1 MGRPLIEVSG
11 FFCVSSR
18 PSLSA
23 IGPSLLVF
31 AYPKYR
37 MHLLPL
43 QRFSPVSKQHAYDEV
58 FFSAT
63 WKHHSLVLHCLQE
76 SCFMPDTTT
85 DLRIRLLRLIHP
97 LMLVMI
103 LFAFTLTIAPLSFPS
118 PNRHAYLLLL
128 LVLLLLL
135 ILAMIARH
143 RNHYLL
149 SASFTLGLGLVGTWS
164 SVLINLNAGTPDF
177 FPLCYVTITIIISS
191 LFLPALFTILLSATQ
206 IILLAV
212 LVAANET
219 LLQQNWP
226 SFFFFV
232 ILVAF
237 LSMIANYLIKIQMFQ
252 LKESAIRDHL
262 TGLFNRRYFD
272 ETLSNKL
279 KREQKGGEPWGI
291 ILLDIDHF
299 KHFNDQYGHD
309 AGDFVLT
316 RLAHEMLSCF
326 NLSATIC
333 RYGGDEFAILLPY
346 LQQQELGTLCE
357 NLVERVHALDLPY
370 AGKSLG
376 SMSISVGYVRYTEQ
390 LSSAELFLKQADS
403 YLYHAKQTGRNQ
415 AVGAS

>member
-1 MGRPLIEVSG
+1 
-11 FFCVSSR
+11 
-18 PSLSA
+18 
-23 IGPSLLVF
+23 
-31 AYPKYR
+31 
-37 MHLLPL
+37 
-43 QRFSPVSKQHAYDEV
+43 
-58 FFSAT
+58 
-63 WKHHSLVLHCLQE
+63 
-76 SCFMPDTTT
+76 MPDTTT

-164 SVLINLNAGTPDF
+164 SVLINLNAGIPDF

-191 LFLPALFTILLSATQ
+191 LFLPALFTILLSVTQ

-212 LVAANET
+212 LVATNET

-237 LSMIANYLIKIQMFQ
+237 LSMIANYLIKIQMLQ
-252 LKESAIRDHL
+252 MKESAIRDHL

-291 ILLDIDHF
+291 ILLDIDYF

-316 RLAHEMLSCF
+316 RLAHEMLSYF